1 MKQAFALHDDRGRK
15 ETGVNQQ
22 IVTLLIVLGMF
33 ILYLTE
39 RHPVALTTALG
50 MMAMVVTGV
59 LSFNEA
65 FACFGNTA
73 VMLTL
78 GMLIIVNS
86 VLDSGIAAKS
96 ERLLSRLAGRSAHHA
111 QEYLPADGDGLAN
124 RRNGLPHGQHA
135 AALGK
140 QHVGA

>member
-1 MKQAFALHDDRGRK
+1 M
-15 ETGVNQQ
+15 NQQ
-22 IVTLLIVLGMF
+22 TITLLIVLGMF

-39 RHPVALTTALG
+39 WHPVALTTTLG
-50 MMAMVVTGV
+50 MLAMVVAGI

-65 FACFGNTA
+65 FACFGSTP

-96 ERLLSRLAGRSAHHA
+96 ERLLSRDYKWPDNSRDQS
-111 QEYLPADGDGLAN
+111 
-124 RRNGLPHGQHA
+124 
-135 AALGK
+135 
-140 QHVGA
+140 